1 VAERDGWS
9 AIKDSRAGSYHPG
22 VDDDLTSRLYDVAW
36 RVTPRLPGPIAALV
50 FDSVAAGMRWSGAG
64 GVRQLRVNLAQ
75 VLGQAADS
83 PAVTAAAARGVHS
96 YLRYWREFFGLA
108 GWSRD
113 RIRDAV
119 VFESLDRV
127 AAARDAGR
135 GVMLALPH
143 SGNWD
148 LAGAALVLSGHRFTT
163 VAERLRPER
172 LYQRFVSHRAAL
184 GIEVLPA
191 DETRRAVTTLTRRL
205 RAGEVVCLVADR
217 DTSAAGIGVRF
228 CGAPTTFP
236 AGPAQLALRTGAAL
250 LPASLWYDGPR
261 LRIRIHPEIV
271 PGQDG
276 ATRARVAAMT
286 QELADVFTGAVRRH
300 PHDWHVLQP
309 VWPDP
314 RRS

>member
-1 VAERDGWS
+1 VGW
-9 AIKDSRAGSYHPG
+9 
-22 VDDDLTSRLYDVAW
+22 DLASRLYGLAW
-36 RVTPRLPGPIAALV
+36 RVTPRLPEPVAVFV
-50 FDSVAAGMRWSGAG
+50 FDSIAAGMRRSGVG
-64 GVRQLRVNLAQ
+64 GVRQLRVNLGQ

-83 PAVTAAAARGVHS
+83 PAVTAAAAAGVHS
-96 YLRYWREFFGLA
+96 YLRYWREFFGLT

-113 RIRDAV
+113 RIRHTV

-135 GVMLALPH
+135 GVVLALPH

-148 LAGAALVLSGHRFTT
+148 LAGAALVLNGHPFTT
-163 VAERLRPER
+163 VAQRLRPER

-191 DETRRAVTTLTRRL
+191 DETRRAVTALARRL
-205 RAGEVVCLVADR
+205 REGEVVCLVADR

-228 CGAPTTFP
+228 CDAPTTFP

-250 LPASLWYDGPR
+250 MPATLWYDGPQ
-261 LRIRIHPEIV
+261 LRVRIHPEIV
-271 PGQDG
+271 PSGDG
-276 ATRARVAAMT
+276 PVRIRVAAMT
-286 QELADVFTGAVRRH
+286 QELADVFTDAVRRH

-309 VWPDP
+309 VWPSP
-314 RRS
+314 TR